1 MGALLTFAPNSN
13 GATSILARVGVS
25 LISTEQ
31 ACANAEQE
39 IPDFDFAKTRAASRA
54 QWSELLGRIQV
65 NPQGVDSEFVDLFY
79 SSLYRT
85 HLSPADCKNVFLR
98 VMNSSYV
105 IMDQQIRAKTPCG
118 ILLNRITIP
127 STVT

>member
-85 HLSPADCKNVFLR
+85 HLSPADCKYAIVQMTIRPHLT
-98 VMNSSYV
+98 MNE
-105 IMDQQIRAKTPCG
+105 QTRAKTPCG